1 MLFRSGVKEIARDD
15 VLIDQLKN
23 IDFNSSNAKFIVL
36 HQRGSHVPYGKLLT
50 NEELIFGTDNA
61 NNMYDNTIIH
71 TDHIIQ
77 KILTYL
83 KSLKSK
89 DWIFIHTSDH
99 GQFVKGEI
107 ANQGM
112 ANNEDSYTVPL
123 VIYSE
128 NRKHIELAAQ
138 DIQAPAVPYQ
148 YQLAVYI
155 MHLMGYDEVPSDKG
169 AVGYVTGNLITGDA
183 GYLKFEGSSEPEF
196 IKP

>member
-1 MLFRSGVKEIARDD
+1 MD
-15 VLIDQLKN
+15 
-23 IDFNSSNAKFIVL
+23 
-36 HQRGSHVPYGKLLT
+36 
-50 NEELIFGTDNA
+50 
-61 NNMYDNTIIH
+61 
-71 TDHIIQ
+71 
-77 KILTYL
+77 
-83 KSLKSK
+83 
-89 DWIFIHTSDH
+89 FIHTSDH

-128 NRKHIELAAQ
+128 NKKHIELATQ

-155 MHLMGYDEVPSDKG
+155 MHLMGYDDVPSDKG